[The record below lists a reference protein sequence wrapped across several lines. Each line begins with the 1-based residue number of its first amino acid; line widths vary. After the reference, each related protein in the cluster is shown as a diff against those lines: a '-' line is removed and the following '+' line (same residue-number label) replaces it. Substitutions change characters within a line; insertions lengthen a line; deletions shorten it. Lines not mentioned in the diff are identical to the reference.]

1 MLQARVPEETSRV
14 LRDDIETLGLAGTS
28 EAIREALALLHHKAQ
43 MVALGKQ
50 YDEFYEGEPAPA
62 SDVTA
67 ALYSDE
73 E

>member
-43 MVALGKQ
+43 MVALGQQ
-50 YDEFYEGEPAPA
+50 YDEFYEGEPAPV
-62 SDVTA
+62 SDVA
-67 ALYSDE
+67 AGLYPDGE
-73 E
+73 